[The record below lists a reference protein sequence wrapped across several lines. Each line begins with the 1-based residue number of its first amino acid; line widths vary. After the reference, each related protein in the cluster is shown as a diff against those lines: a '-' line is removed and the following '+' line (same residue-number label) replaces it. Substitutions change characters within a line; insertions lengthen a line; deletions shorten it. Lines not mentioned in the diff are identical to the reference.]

1 MSLLKRLA
9 HSSPRALDLG
19 LFVLRLGFG
28 LTLAFSHGFGKVS
41 ALGKFVEGVAN
52 RGMPLPWLL
61 GPAAALSEFVG
72 GILLAIGLLTRPSA
86 LFVLITMLVAAL
98 HIHAADP
105 FAKKELAITYA
116 LASAAILIAGPGR
129 FSVDAAWLGKKR

>member
-1 MSLLKRLA
+1 MSLLKQLT

-19 LFVLRLGFG
+19 LLVLRLGFG

-41 ALGKFVEGVAN
+41 ALGKFVDGVAA
-52 RGMPLPWLL
+52 RGMPAPWVL
-61 GPAAALSEFVG
+61 GPAAALSEFAG
-72 GILLAIGLLTRPSA
+72 GILLAIGLFTRPSA
-86 LFVLITMLVAAL
+86 LFVLVTMLVAAF

-105 FAKKELAITYA
+105 FSKKELAIMYA